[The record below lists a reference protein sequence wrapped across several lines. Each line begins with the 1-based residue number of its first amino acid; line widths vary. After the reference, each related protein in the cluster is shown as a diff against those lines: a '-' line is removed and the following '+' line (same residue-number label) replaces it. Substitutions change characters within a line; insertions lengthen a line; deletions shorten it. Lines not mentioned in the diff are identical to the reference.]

1 MIEFIDNLI
10 QLLAVLSGCIL
21 TGLSYLRSRSQT
33 WFLLCCFYGCFFLA
47 SLYWL
52 LFTFLVTESPPVFYV
67 ADIGWISCYLFL
79 LLLQYNLT
87 GQKERRFQSRL
98 AWLALLIEAPLTIY
112 YMLIGDIFY
121 NLIVGVLMT
130 ALLWSVIRG
139 LVWLTTQPH
148 PKQGRL
154 HFLIVMLLFL
164 GAENGLWLS
173 SYPWAGDTPANPYFW
188 FDFALTATL
197 LALFPAVR
205 KAVRS

>member
-21 TGLSYLRSRSQT
+21 SGLSYLRSRSQT

-87 GQKERRFQSRL
+87 GQKERRFQSRV
-98 AWLALLIEAPLTIY
+98 A
-112 YMLIGDIFY
+112 
-121 NLIVGVLMT
+121 
-130 ALLWSVIRG
+130 
-139 LVWLTTQPH
+139 
-148 PKQGRL
+148 
-154 HFLIVMLLFL
+154 
-164 GAENGLWLS
+164 
-173 SYPWAGDTPANPYFW
+173 
-188 FDFALTATL
+188 
-197 LALFPAVR
+197 
-205 KAVRS
+205 